1 MLDPSATVD
10 HWLAAAAAFPALIT
24 ISKKKI
30 YGFIVSAIQLTTR
43 DKTIVHF
50 V

>member
-10 HWLAAAAAFPALIT
+10 HWLAAAAFPALFT

-30 YGFIVSAIQLTTR
+30 YGFVVSAIQLTTR
-43 DKTIVHF
+43 DKTSVHF